1 MAERYAVATGNWS
14 NTATWDGGTLPTAA
28 DDVHSNNYTVT
39 IDQDITVVS
48 LKAIAG
54 STAVAGGYFTT
65 SGSRTITVTDA
76 VYGYNVSSGSLQINS
91 GSHLY
96 GDAKESAINTR
107 YSVSINDGGQ
117 MTGDA
122 FGSNAVAVGP
132 GGIFTGNASMATA
145 SRNSSSVSISSGGK
159 MIGNATGG
167 IRSVGAVSINGIMIG
182 NTTGGSVTDA
192 YGAIVQYGGLHI
204 GDSLGGTSGTTP
216 GTEIRNGGRMYGNS
230 TGSANSI
237 GVRIQGGGIFVGDAT
252 GGTASNCHGVS
263 ISQGLAVVGTATG
276 NTANAFGVY
285 SSGSNITVTIENE
298 VGSYAKSLDAGTYTT
313 YDDEWNW
320 LNTVSPTSTL
330 HPLYAT
336 GRS

>member
-1 MAERYAVATGNWS
+1 MAERYAVANGNWS
-14 NTATWDGGTLPTAA
+14 DTATWDGGTLPTAA
-28 DDVHSNNYTVT
+28 DDVHSNNYAVT

-76 VYGYNVSSGSLQINS
+76 VYGYTASGGSLRINS

-96 GDAKESAINTR
+96 GDAKESAATTR
-107 YSVSINDGGQ
+107 ASVQINDGGQ

-122 FGSNAVAVGP
+122 FDSDAVYVVA

-145 SRNSSSVSISSGGK
+145 SRNSYSVRIYTGGK

-167 IRSVGAVSINGIMIG
+167 VRGVGAVQNYGIMIG
-182 NTTGGSVTDA
+182 NTTGGSVANA
-192 YGAIVQYGGLHI
+192 YGALVQYGGLHI
-204 GDSLGGTSGTTP
+204 GDSLGGTTSITP
-216 GTEIRNGGRMYGNS
+216 GTDIRIGGRMYGNS
-230 TGSANSI
+230 TGSANSV
-237 GVRIQGGGIFVGDAT
+237 GARVLSGGIFVGDAT
-252 GGTASNCHGVS
+252 GGTASNCHGVD

-285 SSGSNITVTIENE
+285 SSGANITVTIENE